1 MEFGV
6 TWGHFDDSIFENLKK
21 ASDEI
26 IAAAGETHFF
36 ISEYDILRDEA
47 KMMVKRMEQAKVKV
61 TATTLKGKKIFKN
74 SQFRIFSKILFR
86 CFSQRIF
93 SFALL
98 FWLRFYGAVSW
109 C

>member
-6 TWGHFDDSIFENLKK
+6 TCGHFEDIIFENPKK

-61 TATTLKGKKIFKN
+61 TATTLKGKKIF
-74 SQFRIFSKILFR
+74 FCFFSKIKFR

-98 FWLRFYGAVSW
+98 FWLRFYGAVS
-109 C
+109 